1 MVREIV
7 NRFGGQSA
15 LAGLLGIG
23 QSAIAYWVKKGAIPT
38 KWHSRILALALDLKI
53 EVTASDLVARSE
65 PAEAAP
71 PKETVAAEPSALA
84 ELDEGSG
91 EQPFMFYQASDGTV
105 RIQVRVED
113 ETLWASQRAMADI
126 FDVEPNTIGHHL
138 KSIFD
143 TRELIEASV
152 TRNFR
157 ATAFD
162 SKVYNTKFYSLD
174 AIISVGYRVN
184 SHRATQFRV
193 WATSVLK
200 EYMTKGF
207 ALDDDRLKQGKALFG
222 RDYFEDLLEK
232 IREIRASERRFYQ
245 KITDIYAQCSVDYD
259 AKSPITQRFYAH
271 VQDKLHFAIHGKTSA
286 ELISARADA
295 SKPAMGL
302 TSWKNEGRGG
312 KITKSDVTVGKNY
325 LTQEEIKDLEFLVS
339 MYLDWA
345 TNFARR
351 RKTMTMADWATRFDG
366 FLEFNAY
373 EVLHG
378 YGHVSRDDAA
388 RKAVTEYEKFRVVQ
402 DKDYRS
408 DFDRVV
414 EDVKIRRKLPS
425 SEH

>member
-7 NRFGGQSA
+7 NRFGGQTA
-15 LAGLLGIG
+15 LAGQLGVG
-23 QSAIAYWVKKGAIPT
+23 QSAIAYWVKKGTIPS
-38 KWHSRILALALDLKI
+38 KWHSRILALALDLKVD
-53 EVTASDLVARSE
+53 VTAADLVARDQAPE
-65 PAEAAP
+65 EVLRTGPAIPEH
-71 PKETVAAEPSALA
+71 SALA
-84 ELDEGSG
+84 ELDDGSG
-91 EQPFMFYQASDGTV
+91 DQPFMFYQASDGAIKV
-105 RIQVRVED
+105 QVRVED
-113 ETLWASQRAMADI
+113 ETIWASQRGMADI
-126 FDVEPNTIGHHL
+126 FGVDHRTISEHL
-138 KSIFD
+138 GNIFD
-143 TRELIEASV
+143 SGELIEDSV
-152 TRNFR
+152 VRKFRN
-157 ATAFD
+157 TALD
-162 SKVYNTKFYSLD
+162 GKAYQVSFYSLD
-174 AIISVGYRVN
+174 AVISVGYRV
-184 SHRATQFRV
+184 SSYRATQFRV

-200 EYMTKGF
+200 EYMIKGF

-271 VQDKLHFAIHGKTSA
+271 VQDKLHYAIHGKTSA

-402 DKDYRS
+402 DKDYQS

-425 SEH
+425 SVS